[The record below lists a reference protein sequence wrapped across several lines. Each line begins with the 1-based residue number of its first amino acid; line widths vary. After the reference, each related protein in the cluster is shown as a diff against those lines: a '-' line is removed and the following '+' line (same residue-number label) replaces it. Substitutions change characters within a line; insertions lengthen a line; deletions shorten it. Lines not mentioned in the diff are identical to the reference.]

1 MKNNIKRKVFT
12 CKAVEASLT
21 SLARLVKSE
30 KELEELIERLNII
43 IRPMGNKQY
52 VCEAVYSY
60 ACDNGKTIEEFA
72 TGKWNFMIMAEQ
84 LVKKQPHI
92 LHKIETEGLNVDDID
107 AALGEIRERLGC
119 KVCKLYSNG
128 LENYIVEG
136 DDFISYPNTFQR
148 IGWAVLSHELYD

>member
-1 MKNNIKRKVFT
+1 MKNNIKKRIFT
-12 CKAVEASLT
+12 CKAVKANLT
-21 SLARLVKSE
+21 SLAGLVKSE

-43 IRPMGNKQY
+43 IHPMGNKQY

-60 ACDNGKTIEEFA
+60 ACDNGKIIEEFT
-72 TGKWNFMIMAEQ
+72 TGKWKFMIMAEQ
-84 LVKKQPHI
+84 AVKKQPHI
-92 LHKIETEGLNVDDID
+92 LHKIKTEGLNVDDID

-128 LENYIVEG
+128 FENYIVEG
-136 DDFISYPNTFQR
+136 DDFTSYPNIFQR